1 MIIFLPWQFD
11 RSVLFVLAFCWSY
24 GANGGIH
31 YVVFSSGMF
40 LIFLFVIFA
49 LIYNFL
55 LSFICYLLL
64 SLSQDVITT
73 GFRIQCPLW
82 L

>member
-11 RSVLFVLAFCWSY
+11 RSVLFVLAFCWRY

-40 LIFLFVIFA
+40 LILLFVIFA
-49 LIYNFL
+49 LIYNFV
-55 LSFICYLLL
+55 LSSI
-64 SLSQDVITT
+64 
-73 GFRIQCPLW
+73 
-82 L
+82 